1 MDQRRPYRPKPQ
13 WQRPQRRSRSWSIK
27 DWMLV
32 ILIGGAALSQVVP
45 GLKSAGTVATT
56 SPQGLADIQSSAFYP
71 NCDAARAA
79 GVAPLHVG
87 DPGYRDKLD
96 ADSDGIAC
104 EPYYGQ

>member
-1 MDQRRPYRPKPQ
+1 MDQRRPYRPKQQ
-13 WQRPQRRSRSWSIK
+13 WQRPRRRSRSWSTK

-71 NCDAARAA
+71 NCDSARAA

-96 ADSDGIAC
+96 ADGDGIAC
-104 EPYYGQ
+104 EPYHGF